1 MDREKAI
8 KDLMDLIDEAKK
20 AEEIALLNHKEQQAR
35 LDALYEIWDVLL
47 NDGQHDNR
55 DRTEQ

>member
-8 KDLMDLIDEAKK
+8 KDLMDLIDEAKR
-20 AEEIALLNHKEQQAR
+20 AEEIAQLNHKEQQAR

-47 NDGQHDNR
+47 DGQHNHR
-55 DRTEQ
+55 DRTE